1 MLFLKAFQ
9 GISKFVIFNHEDA
22 PSLPSL
28 PFPVKSLV
36 TADQDFGKDPK
47 PGTVVAVK
55 DFPLLIMGYY
65 IMKVKKSRA
74 SDPKQGR

>member
-1 MLFLKAFQ
+1 MLFLEAFQ
-9 GISKFVIFNHEDA
+9 GISKFAIFNHEDA

-47 PGTVVAVK
+47 PGPVVAAK
-55 DFPLLIMGYY
+55 DFPPLMIGYY
-65 IMKVKKSRA
+65 IMKLLKKQGFN
-74 SDPKQGR
+74 PKQGG